1 MTRQQ
6 INNESIH
13 QEYKIWDLV
22 AEAYGYVV
30 QFRSYQAAKKRRQ
43 IVCFTKWGPGENFVL
58 RLIKCLTFNC

>member
-6 INNESIH
+6 INNKSIH

-30 QFRSYQAAKKRRQ
+30 QFRSYQAAKKGKQ
-43 IVCFTKWGPGENFVL
+43 IASFTK
-58 RLIKCLTFNC
+58 